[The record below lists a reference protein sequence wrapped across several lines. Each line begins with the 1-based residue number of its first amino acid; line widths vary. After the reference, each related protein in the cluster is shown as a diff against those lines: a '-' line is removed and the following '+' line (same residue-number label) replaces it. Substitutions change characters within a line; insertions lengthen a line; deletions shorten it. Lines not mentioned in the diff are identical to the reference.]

1 MTGKAKGKRQ
11 GGRALKELVLK
22 ALETGDETE
31 ALDLLAHI
39 PARALVSPL
48 FGALHRMEPRVH
60 WTAVRV
66 MGSVVAGMARENM
79 EEARVVLRRMMW
91 NLNDESGGIGWGVP
105 EAMGEI
111 LARHEGLSEEFTNV
125 FASYTREEANYLE
138 HEPLQ
143 KGLLWGIVRLARV
156 RPGRLRSAGP
166 DLASF
171 LEAGDPVLRGLAA
184 YAAGL
189 LDLKGLRSA
198 LERLLGDNA
207 EITEDL
213 GGLLPSSRIRD
224 IAGEALEVMDQQ
236 RHQPPVAHEGRL
248 KKSL

>member
-1 MTGKAKGKRQ
+1 MTGNAKGKRQ
-11 GGRALKELVLK
+11 GGRALKGLVLR

-66 MGSVVAGMARENM
+66 MGAVAAGLARENM

-105 EAMGEI
+105 EAMGEV
-111 LARHEGLSEEFTNV
+111 LARHEGLAEEFTNIL
-125 FASYTREEANYLE
+125 ASYTREEANYLE

-143 KGLLWGIVRLARV
+143 KGLLWGVARLARA
-156 RPGRLRSAGP
+156 RPELLRAAGP
-166 DLASF
+166 GLSRF
-171 LEAGDPVLRGLAA
+171 LKADDPVLRGLAA
-184 YAAGL
+184 HAAGL
-189 LDLKGLRSA
+189 LGLEEARSA
-198 LERLLGDNA
+198 LELLLRDNA

-213 GGLLPSSRIRD
+213 GGVLSLSCIRD
-224 IAGEALEVMDQQ
+224 IAAKALEHIDQG
-236 RHQPPVAHEGRL
+236 GR
-248 KKSL
+248 